1 MFYGQS
7 REQLRQLFIDSWSKR
22 LTKTSMEPI
31 EERVATVV
39 AEHPEYHRL
48 LEKADAAP
56 SRDYLPE
63 FGETNPFLHMAMHI
77 ALREQLSS
85 NRPQGIANIYRRM
98 LVKHGDPHEVEHR
111 MAECLGETLWRA
123 QRENTLPDEHAY
135 LECLQRLLHSG

>member
-7 REQLRQLFIDSWSKR
+7 REEMRQLFIDSWNKR
-22 LTKTSMEPI
+22 LAKAPMQPI
-31 EERVATVV
+31 EETVAAVV

-48 LEKADAAP
+48 LEKADAAL

-85 NRPQGIANIYRRM
+85 NRPQGIAEVYRE
-98 LVKHGDPHEVEHR
+98 LLGKYGNAHDVEHR
-111 MAECLGETLWRA
+111 MAECLGEALWHA
-123 QRENTLPDEHAY
+123 QSENTLPDEHAY
-135 LECLQRLLHSG
+135 MGCLQRL